1 MPWRVH
7 FYVGPDG
14 SRPVEEFLLGLSVAA
29 RAKAVAVVRL
39 LQEAGPALPF
49 PYSSQVRGRLRE
61 LRTRAGR
68 ERIRLLYFADARR
81 DFILL
86 HGLVKRSAAL
96 PEADI
101 RLAEQR
107 MAMHS
112 RRLEER

>member
-1 MPWRVH
+1 M
-7 FYVGPDG
+7 
-14 SRPVEEFLLGLSVAA
+14 EEFLRTLPVGA

-39 LQEAGPALPF
+39 LQEQGPTLPF

-68 ERIRLLYFADARR
+68 ERIRILYLADSQR
-81 DFILL
+81 DFVLL
-86 HGLVKRSAAL
+86 HGLLKRSAAL

-107 MAMHS
+107 MTLHL
-112 RRLEER
+112 RRLGER